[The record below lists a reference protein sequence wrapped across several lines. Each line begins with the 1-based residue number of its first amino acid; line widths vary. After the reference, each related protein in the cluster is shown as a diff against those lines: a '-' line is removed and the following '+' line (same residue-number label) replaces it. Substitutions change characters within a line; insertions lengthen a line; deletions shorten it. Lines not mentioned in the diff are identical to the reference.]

1 MHDYPH
7 ASSAD
12 IKEFYTPTL
21 FFFHL
26 GEMSYLKHSANVKY
40 KPYNKIFEVR
50 CHDSNTR
57 TAVFCTVEKVHL
69 INMPIYN

>member
-1 MHDYPH
+1 M
-7 ASSAD
+7 
-12 IKEFYTPTL
+12 
-21 FFFHL
+21 

-50 CHDSNTR
+50 CHASNTR
-57 TAVFCTVEKVHL
+57 TAVFCTVDKVHL

>member
-1 MHDYPH
+1 MITPMHPVLILNNFIH
-7 ASSAD
+7 
-12 IKEFYTPTL
+12 L
-21 FFFHL
+21 HFFFHL

-57 TAVFCTVEKVHL
+57 TAVFCTVEKVNL